1 MTFYAYLSCI
11 IVGLLLSLFFFFF
24 KRKYQLN
31 EKSHD
36 FIFFIISYVLSFEL
50 YAFFLV
56 EHGEK
61 NVLVYNIFFV
71 FGETILILIYL
82 GTLIEAKR
90 IKRNVIYFLA
100 LFVVWA
106 IINTL
111 FIQAPTQMFQ
121 QYTHLLGS
129 LGVVLFSC
137 YLMYSLFMADKAG
150 NASLLS
156 MPHFWN
162 IAAIL
167 FFYSGSFIYFGS
179 LNVTWGLDEFYLTIL
194 ASVNRFF
201 AATLYLI
208 FGFSYY
214 SPLIFSTKSD

>member
-1 MTFYAYLSCI
+1 MTFYAYISCI

-24 KRKYQLN
+24 KRKYQLQ

-50 YAFFLV
+50 YALILV
-56 EHGEK
+56 ESGEK

-82 GTLIEAKR
+82 GSLIEAKR
-90 IKRNVIYFLA
+90 IKRNVVYFIV
-100 LFVVWA
+100 FFIVWA
-106 IINTL
+106 VINTI
-111 FIQAPTQMFQ
+111 FIQPPTQVFQ

-129 LGVVLFSC
+129 LGVVLFCC
-137 YLMYSLFMADKAG
+137 YLMYSLFMSDKVD
-150 NASLLS
+150 NVSLLS
-156 MPHFWN
+156 VPHFWN

-179 LNVTWGLDEFYLTIL
+179 LNVTWGLDYYYIIVL
-194 ASVNRFF
+194 ASLNRFF

-208 FGFSYY
+208 FGFSFY
-214 SPLIFSTKSD
+214 SPLIFSPKSD